1 MVKEVSRF
9 IQKKKKK
16 MYYNLVIL
24 LNLNNLRTISYDNWD
39 KFKSGNLRLLD
50 S

>member
-16 MYYNLVIL
+16 KMYYNLIL